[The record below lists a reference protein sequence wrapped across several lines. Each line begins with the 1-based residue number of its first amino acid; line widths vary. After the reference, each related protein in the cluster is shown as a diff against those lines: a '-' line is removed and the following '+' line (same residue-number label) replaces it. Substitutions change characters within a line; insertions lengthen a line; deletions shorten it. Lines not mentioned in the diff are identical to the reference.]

1 MKLSRFNLNKILL
14 YYSTFLITALMV
26 AGILL
31 AKATNEIVS
40 NILLLPV
47 VIFLWITVIQQF
59 MAAKKTKEKELETA
73 DNN

>member
-1 MKLSRFNLNKILL
+1 MKLPRFNLNKILL